1 MICITAIGFL
11 VFFYAAT
18 VKANETLIIVACAA
32 LGFFLLPILF
42 VAYELAVE
50 STAVDGVGET
60 MSCGLINVTA
70 NFFGF
75 LVALGLQPELA
86 KKTKS

>member
-1 MICITAIGFL
+1 M
-11 VFFYAAT
+11 
-18 VKANETLIIVACAA
+18 ACAA

-60 MSCGLINVTA
+60 MSWGLINVTA

-86 KKTKS
+86 KKRQ